1 MPTKDSK
8 QVTFRWDDQAREL
21 VLISPR
27 EEIRLA
33 GDRARELFD
42 LLYRHRH
49 QLGGAAPALPEWAMP
64 DKASSSSTIKL
75 LRPAAPHY
83 ESTSSEE
90 QS

>member
-8 QVTFRWDDQAREL
+8 QVTFRWDDETHEL
-21 VLISPR
+21 VLITAR

-49 QLGGAAPALPEWAMP
+49 QLGSPVSELPEWAMP
-64 DKASSSSTIKL
+64 DNASSSPTIKL
-75 LRPAAPHY
+75 LRPATPHY
-83 ESTSSEE
+83 ESASSEE